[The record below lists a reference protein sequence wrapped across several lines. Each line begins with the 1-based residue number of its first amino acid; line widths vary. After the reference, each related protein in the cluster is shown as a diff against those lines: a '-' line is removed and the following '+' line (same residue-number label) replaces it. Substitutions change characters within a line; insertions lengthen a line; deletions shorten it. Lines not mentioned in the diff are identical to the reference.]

1 MGHSLLKAKVI
12 LKLSGQAPME
22 QAELWAVKQQ
32 KKQITLKQFSASM
45 VGIVAKVDHH
55 TLDEAPFAYKNIDDV
70 MALQKDLVKVLH
82 RVRPLINIKG

>member
-1 MGHSLLKAKVI
+1 MI
-12 LKLSGQAPME
+12 
-22 QAELWAVKQQ
+22 
-32 KKQITLKQFSASM
+32 
-45 VGIVAKVDHH
+45 GIVAKVDHH